1 MASYI
6 GHSPENDGPYVG
18 SGDEY
23 IRLNSNQINQNL
35 TIPLNMNGSSV
46 GPITVSDTYTITIN
60 GVWTII

>member
-1 MASYI
+1 MAYI
-6 GHSPENDGPYVG
+6 GVGVENDGPYVG

-23 IRLNSNQINQNL
+23 IRTNSNEINQDL

-46 GPITVSDTYTITIN
+46 GPIELKNNATITIN

>member
-1 MASYI
+1 MAYI
-6 GHSPENDGPYVG
+6 GNSPENDGPYVG

-23 IRLNSNQINQNL
+23 IRTNSNQINQNL

-46 GPITVSDTYTITIN
+46 GPITVSNTYTVTVN

>member
-1 MASYI
+1 MPYI
-6 GHSPENDGPYVG
+6 GNSPEQDGPYVG

-23 IRLNSNQINQNL
+23 IRTNSNEINQDL

-46 GPITVSDTYTITIN
+46 GPIELKNNATITVN